1 MAHANPPEWTDG
13 PCDWVCS
20 AGEEK
25 THGTLINIYKYFVG
39 WIKEERDKEFSLVEI
54 EKSEG
59 NQHKLK
65 GNKFHSN
72 LWKKNSL
79 STVMFSKHWNTL
91 TVGLC
96 CLHPQRC
103 TKYSWAQPTATCPC
117 WPYTE
122 QRHYTHSSEITSK
135 LLWFCENLEPMGWR
149 VQRYFSHIN
158 SL

>member
-1 MAHANPPEWTDG
+1 MQIHRSELMDHLTEF
-13 PCDWVCS
+13 VQL
-20 AGEEK
+20 EK
-25 THGTLINIYKYFVG
+25 KRLMGVLSIYINTLCVG
-39 WIKEERDKEFSLVEI
+39 IKEERDKEFSLVEI

-79 STVMFSKHWNTL
+79 STVMLSKHWNTL

-103 TKYSWAQPTATCPC
+103 TKYSWAQPTATCPS

-135 LLWFCENLEPMGWR
+135 LLWFCENLEPMDWR